1 MSLQPQTTV
10 QGRCPHTR
18 VTASGSNDVQE
29 RRTCRDCSLT
39 LCMVHYGRAPD
50 EWLLKVLNHVREH
63 RPHLWAEATRRP
75 AAEEDPPAVPAGAVP
90 ARAAQV
96 RAAQRD
102 AQDQAGV
109 DPPPEPHPKAR
120 SATTRM
126 RTFGSRPTQG
136 ASSSAQV
143 VVNLQSPAAEPGF
156 RGPQPDLW
164 DLPDL

>member
-1 MSLQPQTTV
+1 MSLQPQTAV

-18 VTASGSNDVQE
+18 VTASGSNEVQA
-29 RRTCRDCSLT
+29 RRTCRDCRLT

-50 EWLLKVLNHVREH
+50 EWLLQVLNHVREH

-75 AAEEDPPAVPAGAVP
+75 AAEEAPPAVPAGAVP

-96 RAAQRD
+96 REAQRD
-102 AQDQAGV
+102 AQVQAGV

-120 SATTRM
+120 PATTR
-126 RTFGSRPTQG
+126 TSGSRPTQG

-143 VVNLQSPAAEPGF
+143 VINFQSPAAEPAIT
-156 RGPQPDLW
+156 GPQPDLS